1 MPLTRFPDHEDKRVF
16 LSTVLSFNLPPA
28 DSAHSDRLSIAVFWV
43 DQGTPSAAELTLDF
57 ATDLLEHGAL
67 GIVCGGSAAEE
78 VGALFEQ
85 AIEEGEFVRDAG
97 EEIGIWVLPETTPE
111 ELLWSA
117 AEEAM
122 LPDIFADQPCDIIV
136 WARSGDPALPR
147 LRQLLPRLTDV
158 IDEIYE
164 LGGEEDE

>member
-28 DSAHSDRLSIAVFWV
+28 DSAHSDRLSVAVFWV
-43 DQGTPSAAELTLDF
+43 DQGTPAATELNLDF
-57 ATDLLEHGAL
+57 ATDLIEHGAL
-67 GIVCGGSAAEE
+67 GIVCGGSAAED
-78 VGALFEQ
+78 VGALFEE
-85 AIEEGEFVRDAG
+85 AIEEGDFVREEG
-97 EEIGIWVLPETTPE
+97 EEIDVLVLPDATAE

-122 LPDIFADQPCDIIV
+122 LPDTFADQPCDIVV

-147 LRQLLPRLTDV
+147 LRQVLPRLTDV

-164 LGGEEDE
+164 LGGEEDR